1 MSEILFTPNQLFTLK
16 RTTLEKR
23 TMNYYKET
31 HDEAQTVKIMI
42 ALQVRDE
49 LTESD
54 FSFFMQDLVRHL
66 FMKTKITRALRRYYV
81 YFKDYFEKK
90 EWKFLTLRLFPIK
103 TYIAEKIEQLYTKFI
118 KEPLE
123 GLVGS

>member
-23 TMNYYKET
+23 TMKYYKET

-54 FSFFMQDLVRHL
+54 FSFFM
-66 FMKTKITRALRRYYV
+66 
-81 YFKDYFEKK
+81 
-90 EWKFLTLRLFPIK
+90 
-103 TYIAEKIEQLYTKFI
+103 
-118 KEPLE
+118 
-123 GLVGS
+123 

>member
-1 MSEILFTPNQLFTLK
+1 MSETLFTPNQLFTLK

-23 TMNYYKET
+23 MMNYYKET
-31 HDEAQTVKIMI
+31 HDETQTVKIMI

-103 TYIAEKIEQLYTKFI
+103 TYIAEKLEQLYTQFI

>member
-23 TMNYYKET
+23 TMKYYKET

-54 FSFFMQDLVRHL
+54 FLFFMQDLVRHL

-103 TYIAEKIEQLYTKFI
+103 TYIAEKLEQLYTKFI